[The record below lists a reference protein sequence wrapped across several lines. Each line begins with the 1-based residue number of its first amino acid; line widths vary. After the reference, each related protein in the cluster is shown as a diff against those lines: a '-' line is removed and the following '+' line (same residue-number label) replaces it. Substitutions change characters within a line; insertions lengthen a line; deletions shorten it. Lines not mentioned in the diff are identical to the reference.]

1 MAKNSKNEIAMDC
14 KPWRQKVK
22 QMCNRYNESKWN
34 ELDDTFI
41 VRQIEGKEGRPNQED
56 NRREQKT
63 KEENRKPKKRTEN
76 QRREQKKR
84 KTTEGQR
91 RKGTNRSMSNLI

>member
-63 KEENRKPKKRTEN
+63 KEENRRKERQQKDKEEK
-76 QRREQKKR
+76 EQ
-84 KTTEGQR
+84 TGQCP
-91 RKGTNRSMSNLI
+91 T